1 MGNIKAGSKTIYK
14 NQSEDKKHFFCRFVE
29 YVFISTNSW
38 FLGKLKTVKTT
49 LIILPRSLIRQIEEQ
64 GRKLEVKLIK
74 EKKYPISIIQ
84 VSITDPID
92 VAAGGI
98 GDGSLEKWKRTA
110 RSLIHWRKTVAFLC
124 FLPLIILGIVSSI
137 SFLYYIR

>member
-74 EKKYPISIIQ
+74 GKKSSPYQSYRS
-84 VSITDPID
+84 VSQTQLMWRRG
-92 VAAGGI
+92 A
-98 GDGSLEKWKRTA
+98 LETA
-110 RSLIHWRKTVAFLC
+110 HWRNGNARPEASFTGGKQSHFS
-124 FLPLIILGIVSSI
+124 VSFHS
-137 SFLYYIR
+137 SFWV

>member
-1 MGNIKAGSKTIYK
+1 M
-14 NQSEDKKHFFCRFVE
+14 
-29 YVFISTNSW
+29 
-38 FLGKLKTVKTT
+38 
-49 LIILPRSLIRQIEEQ
+49 
-64 GRKLEVKLIK
+64 KLIK
-74 EKKYPISIIQ
+74 RKRRRSTEYPISIIQ

-124 FLPLIILGIVSSI
+124 FLPLIILGSSI